1 MLKILRRG
9 WIGLLVFVIAL
20 TLANFLCILSRR
32 AIRRACGDFKAEQY
46 RGEIIRDGYGVPH
59 IYGQRDVD
67 VAFALA
73 YAHAE
78 DDFKTFQQL
87 LPFYR
92 GDWGAVSALTGLR
105 LIFCWAGWMCRARS
119 PPALKPT

>member
-1 MLKILRRG
+1 MRKILRRG
-9 WIGLLVFVIAL
+9 WIGLLIFVPAMMV
-20 TLANFLCILSRR
+20 ANFALHIVEAGRFDRR
-32 AIRRACGDFKAEQY
+32 AAIAQAEQY
-46 RGEIIRDGYGVPH
+46 RGEIIRDGFGVPH
-59 IYGQRDVD
+59 IYGQRDAD

-92 GDWGAVSALTGLR
+92 GELCLLYTSDAADD
-105 LIFCWAGWMCRARS
+105 
-119 PPALKPT
+119 

>member
-1 MLKILRRG
+1 MRRILRRG
-9 WIGLLVFVIAL
+9 WIGLLIFTTAL
-20 TLANFLCILSRR
+20 TVANFLLHLIEADRFDRHAAL
-32 AIRRACGDFKAEQY
+32 ANADQY
-46 RGEIIRDGYGVPH
+46 RAEIIRDGYGVPH

-78 DDFKTFQQL
+78 DDFKTFQEL

-92 GDWGAVSALTGLR
+92 ASWAQCR
-105 LIFCWAGWMCRARS
+105 L
-119 PPALKPT
+119 